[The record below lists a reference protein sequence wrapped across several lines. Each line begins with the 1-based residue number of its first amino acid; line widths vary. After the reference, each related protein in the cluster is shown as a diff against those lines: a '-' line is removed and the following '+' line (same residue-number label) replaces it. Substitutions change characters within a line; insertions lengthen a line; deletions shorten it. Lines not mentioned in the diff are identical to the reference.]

1 MTTRENMRGERMREI
16 ETDKCRQTDRQ
27 TDRQRK
33 RVYSF
38 VNGLFQNYEKYR
50 AQEKTRVFI
59 LL

>member
-1 MTTRENMRGERMREI
+1 MRGERMREI